1 MDDFAS
7 GVLDFGYFEIRHEI
21 HYGSTAAQLFSAL
34 TGDLS
39 PWWGAPYLV
48 RANSTGMRLDAQLG
62 GLMYESWPGGG
73 ALWGE
78 VNELTANEMIELQG
92 PLGFSFPTRCKLRIE
107 LYEHQHGTRLR
118 FLLQIYGNISAEQH
132 MEFDDAW
139 LELLADRLKTYVERG
154 EKRGIGHERLP
165 WSDLPPLP
173 PPPED

>member
-1 MDDFAS
+1 MDDFTS
-7 GVLDFGYFEIRHEI
+7 GVLDFGYYEIRHEI
-21 HYGSTAAQLFSAL
+21 HYNTTATQLFTAL

-39 PWWGAPYLV
+39 NWWGAPYLV
-48 RANSTGMRLDAQLG
+48 RANSTGMQLEPRLG
-62 GLMYESWPGGG
+62 GSMYESWHGGG

-78 VNELTANEMIELQG
+78 VNELTENEMLELQG

-107 LYEHQHGTRLR
+107 LHQHQRGTRLR

-139 LELLADRLKTYVERG
+139 LELLGERLKAYVERG
-154 EKRGIGHERLP
+154 EKRGIGHEKLP
-165 WSDLPPLP
+165 WGDLPPLP